1 MCYAGDIT
9 NGVNMNTSR
18 EINFATGNS
27 GKIATL
33 TSHFMIHGLAMKI
46 TPQSL
51 ELIEP
56 QASTATEVAIVK
68 ARQAYDQLQKPV
80 LVDDSSFHIEVLGGF
95 PGPYVKYMLET
106 VGVEGIVK
114 FMEGKTDRRA
124 YFMSSLVF
132 MDKNGNP
139 HVFEGKDAVG
149 AIVETVDDVD
159 HPEAWSDLWKI
170 FIPAGSDKT
179 YSRMSREELRGHRKN
194 KQDNN
199 GYNQFA
205 MWLKDNDD
213 LY

>member
-1 MCYAGDIT
+1 MSMAK
-9 NGVNMNTSR
+9 
-18 EINFATGNS
+18 EIIFATGNS

-33 TSHFMIHGLAMKI
+33 TSHFAIHGLTAEI
-46 TPQSL
+46 VPRSL

-68 ARQAYDQLQKPV
+68 ARQAYDQLQRPV
-80 LVDDSSFHIEVLGGF
+80 LVDDSSFHIKVLGGF
-95 PGPYVKYMLET
+95 PGPYIKYMLET

-114 FMEGKTDRRA
+114 FMDGKSDRRA

-132 MDKNGNP
+132 MDKKGQS

-149 AIVETVDDVD
+149 TIVEAVDDFD
-159 HPEAWSDLWKI
+159 HPEAWSDLWKV
-170 FIPAGSDKT
+170 FMPANSNKT

-199 GYNQFA
+199 AYNKFTE
-205 MWLKDNDD
+205 WLKNNEDT
-213 LY
+213 Y